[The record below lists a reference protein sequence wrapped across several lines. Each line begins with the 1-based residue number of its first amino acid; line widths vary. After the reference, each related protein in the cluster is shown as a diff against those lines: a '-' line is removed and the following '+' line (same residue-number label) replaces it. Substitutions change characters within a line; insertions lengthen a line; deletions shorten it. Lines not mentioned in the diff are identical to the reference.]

1 MKKRSRIGLVVE
13 GNSTNSAILRLPRLA
28 EELGA
33 IKSTQLRVARRLSN
47 FLRAGYGVGAYEDLQ
62 GSKLVLVRVPDS
74 MVSRVVNELCESELD
89 FKNLAFA
96 LCESWLTT

>member
-47 FLRAGYGVGAYEDLQ
+47 FLRAGYGVATYEDLQ
-62 GSKLVLVRVPDS
+62 ASKLILVRVPDN
-74 MVSRVVNELCESELD
+74 MAPRIVQELCASELD
-89 FKNLAFA
+89 FKHLAIV
-96 LCESWLTT
+96 LCET